1 LPVTSLPTG
10 TVCFLMTDIEG
21 STRLAARLGSGFAQ
35 VLDDHFTLLDRA
47 ITANDGT
54 VVSSEGDAVFAVF
67 GSARQAINAAVEAQ
81 RALAAH
87 AWPADEQLKVRMGAN
102 AGEALLGGRDYTGLE
117 VHRTARIA
125 AAAWGGQILVS
136 EAVRALAG
144 ALDDDVSL
152 RDLGPHQLRDM
163 PAPEDLFQVCAP
175 GLPTD
180 FPPPRTAGLTTPTN
194 LPSPM
199 TRFVGR
205 RRELAELRSL
215 VESQRLVTLT
225 GPGGTGKTRLAVEAA
240 RSMTGAFPDGVWFV
254 ALDVVR
260 DPALVVA
267 TIAQVLNV
275 PEQPGRPLAAVLAER
290 LSKARSLLVLDN
302 LEQVVGA
309 APEIGALLAA
319 APDLRVLGSSR
330 EPLRIAGEHVYAV
343 APLSLPAEP
352 GRPTAAEV
360 SQWESVELF
369 VERARAVRPDFEL
382 NDGNAADV
390 AAICRRVDGLPLAIE
405 LAAARVNL
413 LAPAQILSRLD
424 HRLTML
430 ASSRRDLPDRQ
441 RTLRG
446 AIDWSHDLL
455 SPGEQAVFRR
465 AAVFVG
471 GADLDGLLAVIDPD
485 AALGT
490 DPLDLLSA
498 LVDRSLI
505 RSQQDSEAARFEM
518 LETIREYAAERLAQS
533 GEESATSRHH
543 AVYFADLAEASR
555 DVLSRPDRDAVL
567 DRLDV
572 EMANLRAAVAWTL
585 AAGEPELGLRI
596 VVPLKDFWHTRSH
609 LAEARAML
617 DLLIAA
623 SNGPELQR
631 QRGEALGAAAE
642 LANWHTDY
650 VRSAELTDEWIALLE
665 AIGDR
670 RSLGQAKV
678 GVGWSNLS
686 SRPAVARDAFAEA
699 AVLAREFNEPTL
711 LLGSLQGLSL
721 ALLAL
726 GENDEARTLATEAI
740 TVGDRSG
747 DSYTT
752 AFNFLTLGVVALRGG
767 DLAGAGAKF
776 GEALRRSQAAHADIG
791 IVTAF
796 DAHSELA
803 LTLGDPA
810 NAMRLTALAER
821 MRAQMGG
828 APSMGLVGIEPI
840 LPRAR
845 PLMDPSDFE
854 RAVAEGAAMTTD
866 AGVGLAFSIGKG
878 AAVKASAK

>member
-1 LPVTSLPTG
+1 MTSLPTG

-21 STRLAARLGSGFAQ
+21 STRLAGRLGDAFAQ
-35 VLDDHFTLLDRA
+35 ALDEHFGLLDAA
-47 ITANDGT
+47 ITAHEGT
-54 VVSSEGDAVFAVF
+54 LVSSEGDSVFAVF
-67 GSARQAINAAVEAQ
+67 SSARQAIAAAIDAQ
-81 RALAAH
+81 RALGAH
-87 AWPADEQLKVRMGAN
+87 SWPADEQVKVRMGVH

-125 AAAWGGQILVS
+125 AAGWGGQILVS
-136 EAVRALAG
+136 EAVYALAG
-144 ALDDDVSL
+144 AALDDGVSL
-152 RDLGPHQLRDM
+152 RDLGQHQLRDL
-163 PAPEDLFQVCAP
+163 PAPEHLFQVCAP
-175 GLPTD
+175 GLPVE
-180 FPPPRTAGLTTPTN
+180 FPPPHGTTTNTATN
-194 LPSPM
+194 LPTPL

-205 RRELAELRSL
+205 RRELAELRSML
-215 VESQRLVTLT
+215 EKERLITLT
-225 GPGGTGKTRLAVEAA
+225 GPGGTGKTRLAMETA
-240 RSMTGAFPDGVWFV
+240 RSMTDAFPDGVWFV

-260 DPALVVA
+260 DPGLVVA

-275 PEQPGRPLAAVLAER
+275 PEQPGQPLAALVAER

-309 APEIGALLAA
+309 APDIGALLAA

-352 GRPTAAEV
+352 GRPTAAEI

-471 GADLDGLLAVIDPD
+471 GADLDGLLAVIDAD

-490 DPLDLLSA
+490 DPLELLSA

-505 RSQQDSEAARFEM
+505 RSRQDGAEARFEM
-518 LETIREYAAERLAQS
+518 LETIREYAAERLTES
-533 GEESATSRHH
+533 GEEPAISHHH

-567 DRLDV
+567 DRLDA
-572 EMANLRAAVAWTL
+572 ELANLRAAVAWTL
-585 AAGEPELGLRI
+585 AAGDPALGLRI
-596 VVPLKDFWHTRSH
+596 AVALKDFFHTRSH
-609 LAEARAML
+609 LTEGRAML
-617 DLLIAA
+617 DQLIAA
-623 SNGPELQR
+623 SSGPELQR
-631 QRGEALGAAAE
+631 QRREALGVAAE

-650 VRSAELTDEWIALLE
+650 ARSAQLTDEWIALLE
-665 AIGDR
+665 STGDR
-670 RSLGQAKV
+670 RQLGQAKV
-678 GVGWSNLS
+678 GVGWSNVAGDPE
-686 SRPAVARDAFAEA
+686 RARDAFREAEA
-699 AVLAREFNEPTL
+699 IAREFDDATML
-711 LLGSLQGLSL
+711 LVALQGLSL
-721 ALLAL
+721 ALLHL
-726 GENDEARTLATEAI
+726 GENEEARTLATEAI

-767 DLAGAGAKF
+767 DPAGAGEDF
-776 GEALRRSQAAHADIG
+776 GEALRRALAAHADIG
-791 IVTAF
+791 IVTAL

-803 LTLGDPA
+803 LTTGDPA
-810 NAMRLTALAER
+810 NATRLTALADR

-845 PLMDPSDFE
+845 ARMDQPDFE
-854 RAVAEGAAMTTD
+854 RAVAEGTAMTTD
-866 AGVGLAFSIGKG
+866 AGVGLALSIGQ
-878 AAVKASAK
+878 AAASTASAK